1 MNVCVC
7 VWWFSY
13 KRNTNLAKKF
23 PILKLSVLDS
33 QIVREKWRISARVRF
48 VVGVKSKRVW
58 EHLNGGW
65 IPVFSLVQS
74 PRHGTNMAGA
84 IIYAPHLFTCVIFV
98 RAVHVREYAPRGKTG
113 RCCALH
119 LSKCRSVSDATFVWE
134 NDTFVHL
141 ETVHEEKLLKLIIR
155 CNIQIY

>member
-1 MNVCVC
+1 MMI
-7 VWWFSY
+7 SY
-13 KRNTNLAKKF
+13 KQYESCKEVFQPKTFSAKF
-23 PILKLSVLDS
+23 PNRA
-33 QIVREKWRISARVRF
+33 REMAYFGAGCF

-98 RAVHVREYAPRGKTG
+98 RAVHVRVYAPCGKTG
-113 RCCALH
+113 RCCALYF
-119 LSKCRSVSDATFVWE
+119 SECRSISNAKSV
-134 NDTFVHL
+134 
-141 ETVHEEKLLKLIIR
+141 
-155 CNIQIY
+155 